1 MIFVL
6 KFKYEE
12 EVSRVVR
19 FEGSVKIKVQ
29 KKCRVE
35 KSLKKMKHS
44 FNFGKS
50 KRAYGMYLVPCIRT
64 EMLKKKASKG
74 LAKKQE

>member
-1 MIFVL
+1 MSRGK
-6 KFKYEE
+6 KFEE
-12 EVSRVVR
+12 NE
-19 FEGSVKIKVQ
+19 
-29 KKCRVE
+29 
-35 KSLKKMKHS
+35 HS